1 MSIHLHCHNSLCV
14 VSKVSHRR
22 KRHQLEVSRLKN
34 LTLAK
39 FSANREE
46 QLRGDVAIKGLRLV
60 EGARTKSVYDGPEI
74 NYR

>member
-1 MSIHLHCHNSLCV
+1 
-14 VSKVSHRR
+14 
-22 KRHQLEVSRLKN
+22 LKN